1 MTTSV
6 AVSTSTNRLLTPEFW
21 TLGTATAAY
30 FLGVGVLNALLPR
43 YVVDELGGTEA
54 TSGFVM
60 GSMAISALLCRPW
73 FGRLAD
79 RRGARVVLMI
89 GACLACV
96 SVLVLAA
103 FPSLVGA
110 VASRLVMGGAGGA
123 MITGAMTL
131 SMDIAPES
139 RRSQA
144 GSYILISFHVG
155 LGIGPLLGEFVLGRS
170 DYRSVWLAVGGLVLV
185 SCAVSSFLPRRAG
198 VHDDQMAPTPLVFRA
213 AIAPGLVTL
222 FGVFAFNGLLQ
233 FAPLYGREVGL
244 KDVGLVFTVASL
256 TIVVVRLF
264 FGGVPDVVGPV
275 RAGSWALVLT
285 AFAATVVALWA
296 TPAGLYV
303 GAALLACGLSLQSPS
318 FMALAVEGVSD
329 RERGAALATYTGF
342 FDIANAIIGPAIG
355 MIVVGFDY
363 RVAFLTAGAMSLVA
377 LAILRLVIAPQRT

>member
-1 MTTSV
+1 M
-6 AVSTSTNRLLTPEFW
+6 
-21 TLGTATAAY
+21 
-30 FLGVGVLNALLPR
+30 
-43 YVVDELGGTEA
+43 VDELGGTEA

-79 RRGARVVLMI
+79 RRGVRLVLMI

-103 FPSLVGA
+103 FP
-110 VASRLVMGGAGGA
+110 
-123 MITGAMTL
+123 
-131 SMDIAPES
+131 
-139 RRSQA
+139 
-144 GSYILISFHVG
+144 ILISFHVG

-170 DYRSVWLAVGGLVLV
+170 DYGSVWLAVGGLVLV
-185 SCAVSSFLPRRAG
+185 RCAISSFLPRRIG
-198 VHDDQMAPTPLVFRA
+198 VHGDQMAPTPLVLRA
-213 AIAPGLVTL
+213 AIAPGFVTL

-256 TIVVVRLF
+256 TIVAVRLF
-264 FGGVPDVVGPV
+264 FGGVPDVVGPI

-318 FMALAVEGVSD
+318 FMALAVEGVGD
-329 RERGAALATYTGF
+329 RERGAALATSTGF
-342 FDIANAIIGPAIG
+342 FDIANAIIGP
-355 MIVVGFDY
+355 
-363 RVAFLTAGAMSLVA
+363 
-377 LAILRLVIAPQRT
+377 VI